1 MAVKN
6 NMDQKRL
13 LELAG
18 VQLNEVSD
26 WDGKELNDLIANFKK
41 AIKAF
46 GIEND
51 EVKKKEL
58 TQVLLSR
65 VGSKRK

>member
-1 MAVKN
+1 
-6 NMDQKRL
+6 MDQKRL